1 MKNLGFIVLWVC
13 LSIPVAAQN
22 EVFRESSSLQGIEEF
37 GIVVNIEKPS
47 DLEHDELSAPVIRNS
62 IADKLKDLDVRLID
76 DEELRNSDKYPIL
89 YVHVNI
95 MQAAKQL
102 YPYSIELNFYQPV
115 KLILQYDLQTTA
127 TTWNSGLVGLV
138 SGDLIHQI
146 SEEAVYASTLFKDAF
161 ERVN

>member
-76 DEELRNSDKYPIL
+76 DEELRNSDKYLVLIIL
-89 YVHVNI
+89 RFNC
-95 MQAAKQL
+95 
-102 YPYSIELNFYQPV
+102 
-115 KLILQYDLQTTA
+115 
-127 TTWNSGLVGLV
+127 
-138 SGDLIHQI
+138 
-146 SEEAVYASTLFKDAF
+146 
-161 ERVN
+161 